1 VLIQETDN
9 WFFQCLAFCIYFRWF
24 WLSWQYARYFLQHYS
39 RSQLS
44 ITIREMLGLR
54 LGFYDKVSILKFEPG
69 FGVWGYGLD
78 YITGVSILEI
88 LLAEKLYNF
97 L

>member
-1 VLIQETDN
+1 
-9 WFFQCLAFCIYFRWF
+9 
-24 WLSWQYARYFLQHYS
+24 
-39 RSQLS
+39 
-44 ITIREMLGLR
+44 MLGLR